1 MDTSHHPGQ
10 HNPAT
15 PPDQY
20 TARALSWLVDVVSR
34 FVLPA
39 LQRIEQRIEKM
50 ARTLDEVLADVTDE
64 GTQIDSL
71 VTLVNGIEQQLKDAL
86 SGTTLPPAVQAKV
99 DAVFDA
105 VEANKSKVVA
115 AINANTQPAP

>member
-1 MDTSHHPGQ
+1 
-10 HNPAT
+10 
-15 PPDQY
+15 
-20 TARALSWLVDVVSR
+20 
-34 FVLPA
+34 
-39 LQRIEQRIEKM
+39 M
-50 ARTLDEVLADVTDE
+50 ARTLDEVLAVVTDE
-64 GTQIDSL
+64 DSQIDSL

-105 VEANKSKVVA
+105 VETNKNKVVA